1 MYKLIVYSDELYH
14 YGVKGMRWG
23 VRRYQNYD
31 GTRIGTGGAPIT
43 NPAKTAKDSV
53 ALGQGGKAKSLT
65 EKLAAASPGPTNGK
79 AKKIAEVLTDDS
91 VKVGKGKD
99 NISPLEDATRDV
111 GKLTESGKKL
121 TDYGKK
127 YDPKV
132 KEAGE
137 KASEEAKGMSDQEL
151 REKISRIKMEREYK
165 SLKESEVSSGWDKAS
180 EILDVAGDVLQIMGT
195 LASLYLT
202 YKLAKGKIGIG
213 QSAIDEE
220 NELKSFMESNEFDD
234 EVIAHFMD
242 LDDDYVEGFLEH
254 HGVKGMRWGV
264 RRYQNYDGT
273 RISTGTPN
281 LPKPSSL
288 GGGVGSGAGGGGGGS
303 KKASSSFRNSIVGGQ
318 GGKAEGNARF
328 AATASSRPSVDDPVH
343 KRELVK
349 KDLRLLDKD
358 IEGIKANG
366 SRTGSKKESIERQ
379 KKTMQNRLDHVD
391 YQLGSKEMLDLAKK
405 HGLSTDQF
413 FSKRNP
419 SKFNSTEKRVSK
431 DAKKDAE
438 EFARAK
444 AFYGEG
450 AGNRRKAIKT
460 TVESK
465 MKKDDFYSIEFE
477 YHLSQQDMEKHMRA
491 AKSERNAKDTVKGT
505 KKALRT
511 AGDLYRMF
519 G

>member
-180 EILDVAGDVLQIMGT
+180 EILDVAGDILQIMGT

-220 NELKSFMESNEFDD
+220 NELKSFMKANDFDE
-234 EVIAHFMD
+234 EVIAHFMN
-242 LDDDYVEGFLEH
+242 LDDEYVGDYLEH

-273 RISTGTPN
+273 RIGT
-281 LPKPSSL
+281 
-288 GGGVGSGAGGGGGGS
+288 GSGAGGGGGGS
-303 KKASSSFRNSIVGGQ
+303 HRIDSNPSFSKKRRKEIVEQFKKSIAGGQ
-318 GGKAEGNARF
+318 GGKAEGNSQL
-328 AATASSRPSVDDPVH
+328 AAKAPVF
-343 KRELVK
+343 
-349 KDLRLLDKD
+349 
-358 IEGIKANG
+358 G
-366 SRTGSKKESIERQ
+366 
-379 KKTMQNRLDHVD
+379 KKTPED
-391 YQLGSKEMLDLAKK
+391 
-405 HGLSTDQF
+405 T
-413 FSKRNP
+413 
-419 SKFNSTEKRVSK
+419 
-431 DAKKDAE
+431 
-438 EFARAK
+438 
-444 AFYGEG
+444 
-450 AGNRRKAIKT
+450 
-460 TVESK
+460 
-465 MKKDDFYSIEFE
+465 MKKDIDGYGFDKKIKNARENYAKELILPSGAKNLSTGKNYDSALEKASSDFESTLSKSSLRKEMDQFNKDFESFYDDVNKGKTVTKERYNKLVERSQKIDKAYESMGKEVISRHRDELNAATLKDLGYDEEHVNAGVDYLKKKNKDIFEFT
-477 YHLSQQDMEKHMRA
+477 Y
-491 AKSERNAKDTVKGT
+491 G
-505 KKALRT
+505 
-511 AGDLYRMF
+511 
-519 G
+519 

>member
-220 NELKSFMESNEFDD
+220 NELKSFMESNDFDEEVISHFMALDD
-234 EVIAHFMD
+234 E
-242 LDDDYVEGFLEH
+242 YVEDYLEH

-264 RRYQNYDGT
+264 RRYQNPDGT
-273 RISTGTPN
+273 RIGT
-281 LPKPSSL
+281 
-288 GGGVGSGAGGGGGGS
+288 GSGSGGGGGGS
-303 KKASSSFRNSIVGGQ
+303 HRIDSNPSFNKKRRKETVEKFKKSIAGGQ
-318 GGKAEGNARF
+318 DGKAEGNAKL
-328 AATASSRPSVDDPVH
+328 AASSGPSW
-343 KRELVK
+343 KERREAVK
-349 KDLRLLDKD
+349 KKQAEADQKKKDDKARQEYSKGGWTRSYNKAADKMNSKIDEINRKYEDKD
-358 IEGIKANG
+358 LGFNG
-366 SRTGSKKESIERQ
+366 DAKYVEDWLAGATDDGRKY
-379 KKTMQNRLDHVD
+379 L
-391 YQLGSKEMLDLAKK
+391 KEMNDAWKK
-405 HGLSTDQF
+405 SYTDAIKEEYGST
-413 FSKRNP
+413 KL
-419 SKFNSTEKRVSK
+419 
-431 DAKKDAE
+431 AE
-438 EFARAK
+438 EFINSAP
-444 AFYGEG
+444 FMTQY
-450 AGNRRKAIKT
+450 
-460 TVESK
+460 
-465 MKKDDFYSIEFE
+465 DDLLDIAS
-477 YHLSQQDMEKHMRA
+477 
-491 AKSERNAKDTVKGT
+491 RNK
-505 KKALRT
+505 
-511 AGDLYRMF
+511 
-519 G
+519 